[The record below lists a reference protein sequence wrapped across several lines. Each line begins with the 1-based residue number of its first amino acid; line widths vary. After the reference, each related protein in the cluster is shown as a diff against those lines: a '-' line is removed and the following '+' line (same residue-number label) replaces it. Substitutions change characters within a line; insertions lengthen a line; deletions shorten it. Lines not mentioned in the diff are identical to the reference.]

1 MKAKYKLGT
10 TFYYNNDLVKI
21 IGIFIN
27 EKQII
32 MYKTVVVK
40 KFSED
45 LYWIIMPQRM
55 LDRIMEGKNV

>member
-10 TFYYNNDLVKI
+10 IFYYNNDLVKI

-27 EKQII
+27 EKQVI